1 MAVPFP
7 ERWRE
12 LKRLLDA
19 DQPATAEQ
27 YVRPPRGC
35 AEDVWQEIASDP
47 GASPK
52 VLLIGPRGGGK
63 SSELREIGRQ
73 LQATH
78 RVVGVD
84 LDRSG
89 VGAASVTAIDL
100 LYLSG
105 VALLR
110 GVRAVDAERSDS
122 LFAELAAAYAGGER
136 EADSLG
142 SLAEALDGLSVFAA
156 GASAA
161 ADAVGL
167 ATGAAPGLG
176 SLMGAV
182 SRGIRLFADR
192 PGVTAETSP
201 AGHRM
206 LLAVDAVARAART
219 VDGGR
224 PLCVLVD
231 GLEKMNG
238 QSGDRFREIFEET
251 RLLSDAPW
259 ASVYAAP
266 PSTLT
271 ETHAA
276 ESVGWR
282 TAVVWGFGQ
291 DGQADLRAM
300 LARRFQAAD
309 MPVPAHCA
317 AGLLDRIADHSGG
330 LPREVMRLAHRAAE
344 LARRAKGETVQP
356 VHVEEAL
363 EHRGQELAQGLHE
376 GHWKVLHR
384 VAALGLLPRADLSAS
399 LFADGRV
406 IACAPARGE
415 RAPTFRVHPLLRAEV
430 ERLGPLL
437 GDEER

>member
-7 ERWRE
+7 ERWRD

-19 DQPATAEQ
+19 DQPATAAQ

-47 GASPK
+47 GATPK
-52 VLLIGPRGGGK
+52 ILLVGARGGGK

-73 LQATH
+73 LRATH
-78 RVVGVD
+78 QVIGVD

-110 GVRAVDAERSDS
+110 GVRSADADRADQ
-122 LFAELAAAYAGGER
+122 LFGELATAYAGGER
-136 EADSLG
+136 EVDSLG
-142 SLAEALDGLSVFAA
+142 SLAEALEGLSTFAA
-156 GASAA
+156 GAGAA
-161 ADAVGL
+161 ADALGL
-167 ATGAAPGLG
+167 ATGVAPGLG

-182 SRGIRLFADR
+182 GRGIRLFADR

-206 LLAVDAVARAART
+206 LLAVDAVARAARA

-238 QSGDRFREIFEET
+238 QSGDRFRQIFEET

-282 TAVVWGFGQ
+282 TSVVWGFGP
-291 DGQADLRAM
+291 DGVSDLRA
-300 LARRFQAAD
+300 LLLRRFDAAD
-309 MPVPAHCA
+309 MPLPGHCA
-317 AGLLDRIADHSGG
+317 PALLDRMAEQSGG

-344 LARRAKGETVQP
+344 LARRAGGERVEP
-356 VHVEEAL
+356 GHVDAAL
-363 EHRGQELAQGLHE
+363 EHRGEELAQGLHE
-376 GHWKVLHR
+376 GHWRVLRR
-384 VAALGLLPRADLSAS
+384 VAALGMLPREDLSAS

-406 IACAPARGE
+406 IACAPARGQ
-415 RAPTFRVHPLLRAEV
+415 RAPTFFVHPLLRGEV